1 MESLSIYDMEKV
13 PKKVDFKS
21 CRQQNT
27 SKLNG
32 YEIFFNILWGGG
44 TQVFMREESRLP
56 PFKIKHCT
64 LTLLNQ

>member
-32 YEIFFNILWGGG
+32 YEIFFNILWGGDTG
-44 TQVFMREESRLP
+44 LYEGGIPAP
-56 PFKIKHCT
+56 PF
-64 LTLLNQ
+64 